1 MTVTDKYKRIS
12 SIDKGSIAEEA
23 GIESGDYI
31 LEINGHEITDIL
43 AYKYYSSDENITLK
57 VGKKNGETEIIDI
70 ENPYLE
76 DLGLNFEY
84 PLLSKSRSC
93 RNKCIFCFI
102 DQLPKGMRETLY
114 FKDDDSR
121 LSLLHGNYVTLT
133 NLNDKDIA
141 DIADMHIS
149 PINISVH
156 ATDPDVRRVL
166 FGHNKTGDILKRMRF
181 FADNGI
187 TMNGQIVLCKG
198 INDGEVLKKTLDDLC
213 ELYPAVYSVSVVPV
227 GLTRYREG
235 LYPLEPFE
243 KEDAEELLDTVK
255 EFQNKMLKKCGSR
268 VIYASDEFYLT
279 AEREI
284 PSYAEYEDFPQI
296 ENGVGLIASIREE
309 FYEAL
314 EDVQTKKLER
324 EISIVSGKAAYP
336 LISGFAK
343 ALCEKV
349 EGLKI
354 HTFEIT
360 NNFFGERITV
370 CGLLTGG
377 DIKAQLRGKNLGE
390 RLLIPHSALRSGE
403 DVFLDDMTLSEL
415 ENSLGVPITPVYND
429 GYEFIDAVL
438 GEEEN

>member
-1 MTVTDKYKRIS
+1 MDKYKRIS
-12 SIDKGSIAEEA
+12 SVDSGSIAEEA

-31 LEINGHEITDIL
+31 LEINGHDVTDIL
-43 AYKYYSSDENITLK
+43 AYKYYSNDENITLT
-57 VGKKNGETEIIDI
+57 VGKKNGDTEIIEI
-70 ENPYLE
+70 ENPYFE

-102 DQLPKGMRETLY
+102 DQLPKGMRKTLY

-133 NLNDKDIA
+133 NLSDNDLK

-156 ATDPDVRRVL
+156 ATDSKVRELL
-166 FGHNKTGDILKRMRF
+166 FGHKNTGDILKRMNF

-198 INDGEVLKKTLDDLC
+198 VNDGAVLHKTLEDLC
-213 ELYPAVYSVSVVPV
+213 KLYPAVYSVSVVPV
-227 GLTRYREG
+227 GLTKYREG

-243 KEDAEELLDTVK
+243 KEDAARLLDTVA
-255 EFQNKMLKKCGSR
+255 EFQQKMLKECGSR

-279 AEREI
+279 AERKV
-284 PSYAEYEDFPQI
+284 PSYEEYEDFPQI

-309 FYEAL
+309 FNEAL
-314 EDVQTKKLER
+314 EDLKEHSLNR
-324 EISIVSGKAAYP
+324 EISIASGKAAYP
-336 LISGFAK
+336 LICGFK
-343 ALCEKV
+343 EQILEKV
-349 EGLKI
+349 KGLKI
-354 HTFEIT
+354 NVYEIT

-377 DIKAQLRGKNLGE
+377 DIKAQLEGKPLGE
-390 RLLIPHSALRSGE
+390 KLLIPHSALRSGE

-415 ENSLGVPITPVYND
+415 EKSLKVKIIPVYND
-429 GYEFIDAVL
+429 GYEFLEAVL
-438 GEEEN
+438 GKEET

>member
-1 MTVTDKYKRIS
+1 MDKYKRIS
-12 SIDKGSIAEEA
+12 SVDEGSIAEEA
-23 GIESGDYI
+23 GIERGDYI

-43 AYKYYSSDENITLK
+43 AYKYYSNDENITLAI
-57 VGKKNGETEIIDI
+57 GKKNGETEIIEI
-70 ENPYLE
+70 ENPYFE

-133 NLNDKDIA
+133 NLSDKEIE

-156 ATDPDVRRVL
+156 ATDRDVRKVL
-166 FGHNKTGDILKRMRF
+166 FGHDKTGDILKRMRF
-181 FADNGI
+181 FAENGI

-198 INDGEVLKKTLDDLC
+198 VNDGEVLKKTLEDLC

-227 GLTRYREG
+227 GLTKYREG

-243 KEDAEELLDTVK
+243 KKDAEELIDTVNM
-255 EFQNKMLKKCGSR
+255 FQEKMLEKCGSR
-268 VIYASDEFYLT
+268 IIYASDEFYLT

-284 PSYAEYEDFPQI
+284 PPYSEYEDFPQI

-314 EDVQTKKLER
+314 EEIKINKLER
-324 EISIVSGKAAYP
+324 EISVISGKAAYP
-336 LISGFAK
+336 LICGFAK
-343 ALCEKV
+343 ELCDRVK
-349 EGLKI
+349 GLKI
-354 HTFEIT
+354 HTYEIT

-370 CGLLTGG
+370 AGLLTGG
-377 DIKAQLRGKNLGE
+377 DIKAQLDGKKLGE

-403 DVFLDDMTLSEL
+403 DIFLDDMTLSEL
-415 ENSLGVPITPVYND
+415 EKELGVPITPVYND

-438 GEEEN
+438 GGEEN

>member
-1 MTVTDKYKRIS
+1 MDKYKRIS
-12 SIDKGSIAEEA
+12 SVDSGSIAEEA

-31 LEINGHEITDIL
+31 LEINGHGVTDIL
-43 AYKYYSSDENITLK
+43 AYKYYSNDENITLT
-57 VGKKNGETEIIDI
+57 VGKKNGDTEIIEI
-70 ENPYLE
+70 ENPYFE

-102 DQLPKGMRETLY
+102 DQLPKGMRKTLY

-133 NLNDKDIA
+133 NLSDKDIK

-156 ATDPDVRRVL
+156 ATDSKVREVL
-166 FGHNKTGDILKRMRF
+166 FGHKNTGDIIKRMKF

-198 INDGEVLKKTLDDLC
+198 VNDGKVLNKTLEDLC
-213 ELYPAVYSVSVVPV
+213 GLYPAVYSVSVVPV
-227 GLTRYREG
+227 GLTKYREG

-243 KEDAEELLDTVK
+243 KEDAAKVLDK
-255 EFQNKMLKKCGSR
+255 IEKFQQKMLEKCGSR

-279 AEREI
+279 AGRDV
-284 PSYAEYEDFPQI
+284 PPCKEYEDFPQI

-309 FYEAL
+309 FNEAL
-314 EDVQTKKLER
+314 EDLEEQSLDR
-324 EISIVSGKAAYP
+324 EISIASGKAAYP
-336 LISGFAK
+336 LICGFK
-343 ALCEKV
+343 EQLCRKIK
-349 EGLKI
+349 GLKI
-354 HTFEIT
+354 NVYEIT

-377 DIKAQLRGKNLGE
+377 DIEAQLEGKPLGE
-390 RLLIPHSALRSGE
+390 RLLISHSALRSGE

-415 ENSLGVPITPVYND
+415 EKSLNVKIIPVYND
-429 GYEFIDAVL
+429 GYEFVEAVL
-438 GEEEN
+438 GKEET